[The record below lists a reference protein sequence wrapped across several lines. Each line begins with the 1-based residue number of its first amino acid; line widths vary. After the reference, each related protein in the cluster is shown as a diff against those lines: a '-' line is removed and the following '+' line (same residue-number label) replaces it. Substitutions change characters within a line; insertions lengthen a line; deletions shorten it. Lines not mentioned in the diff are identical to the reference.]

1 MLDWLSTDHDRAS
14 GVYGGSRLSICGT
27 DENQLALNSIL
38 GMATKRAWNISRG
51 GKLSAGEK

>member
-1 MLDWLSTDHDRAS
+1 VSMA
-14 GVYGGSRLSICGT
+14 GQELSICGT

-51 GKLSAGEK
+51 GKLCAGEKKGV

>member
-1 MLDWLSTDHDRAS
+1 MIGRVVSMA
-14 GVYGGSRLSICGT
+14 GQELSICGT

-51 GKLSAGEK
+51 GKLCAGEKKGV